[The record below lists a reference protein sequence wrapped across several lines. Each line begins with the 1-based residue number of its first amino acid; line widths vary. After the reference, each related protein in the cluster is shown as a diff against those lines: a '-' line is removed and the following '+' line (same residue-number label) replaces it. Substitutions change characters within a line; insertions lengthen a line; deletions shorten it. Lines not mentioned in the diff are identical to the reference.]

1 MVHRLDFHVFFG
13 DCDEAGIVFYP
24 RFFVWFDNAFGD
36 WTRILGLSQRSLRE
50 KFNMYA
56 TPIVDAGATFRSPAR
71 YDDLLSVHAAVVD
84 WKERS
89 FRVAYRA
96 MRGDTLIAEGFEVRV
111 FVRKDADGR
120 FKSAPVPAAFREAM
134 S

>member
-1 MVHRLDFHVFFG
+1 MVHRYVFHVFFG

-24 RFFVWFDNAFGD
+24 RFFVWFDNSFGD
-36 WTRILGLSQRSLRE
+36 WTRTLGLSQRSLRE
-50 KFNMYA
+50 KFDMYA
-56 TPIVDAGATFRSPAR
+56 TPIVDAGAKFRSPAR
-71 YDDLLSVHAAVVD
+71 YDDLLSIHAEIVD
-84 WKERS
+84 WKDRS

-111 FVRKDADGR
+111 FVRKDADGK
-120 FKSAPVPAAFREAM
+120 FVSAPVPADFRETM